1 MGTYDRKVRIVA
13 LLMGVFMVLALLI
26 ATYYTAQESGHT
38 CEGEDCPVCA
48 CLKMCKEVVHKLG
61 FAILPVIVSV
71 LTFGGTFAGV
81 CLLCFECVLET
92 PVTMKV
98 RMNN

>member
-1 MGTYDRKVRIVA
+1 MGTYDRKVRIAA

-26 ATYYTAQESGHT
+26 ATFYIAQESGHT

-61 FAILPVIVSV
+61 FAVLPVIVSAIA
-71 LTFGGTFAGV
+71 LAGTFTGV
-81 CLLCFECVLET
+81 CLLCFEYVLQT